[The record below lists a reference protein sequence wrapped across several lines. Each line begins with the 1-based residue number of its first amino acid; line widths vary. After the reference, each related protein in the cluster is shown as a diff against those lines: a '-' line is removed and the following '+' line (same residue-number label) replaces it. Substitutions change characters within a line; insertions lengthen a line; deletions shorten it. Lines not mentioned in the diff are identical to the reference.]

1 VCRVLDSADK
11 CVYSY
16 DIRQQHTSHGNEKMT
31 IQNGKYEA
39 KITVDADGWFV
50 VSFAYNDGEG
60 RAAVPG
66 LKMASYKTQKAAEQ
80 AAKRGLAKVA

>member
-1 VCRVLDSADK
+1 MQANDASKQNLERLDE
-11 CVYSY
+11 
-16 DIRQQHTSHGNEKMT
+16 TMT

-39 KITVDADGWFV
+39 KITVDADGWFA
-50 VSFAYNDGEG
+50 VSYAYNDGEC

-66 LKMASYKTQKAAEQ
+66 LKMSTHKTQKAAEQ

>member
-1 VCRVLDSADK
+1 
-11 CVYSY
+11 
-16 DIRQQHTSHGNEKMT
+16 MT

-39 KITVDADGWFV
+39 KITTDADGWFV
-50 VSFAYNDGEG
+50 VSFAYNDGER

-80 AAKRGLAKVA
+80 AAKRGLAKV